1 MDVMEYIGRW
11 NETMRKNAKMKLSA
25 LQLSDVLGAY
35 VDVDELIDQLDYKL
49 RISVEMAAPNFLVVL
64 GVLE

>member
-1 MDVMEYIGRW
+1 
-11 NETMRKNAKMKLSA
+11 MRKNAKMKLSA